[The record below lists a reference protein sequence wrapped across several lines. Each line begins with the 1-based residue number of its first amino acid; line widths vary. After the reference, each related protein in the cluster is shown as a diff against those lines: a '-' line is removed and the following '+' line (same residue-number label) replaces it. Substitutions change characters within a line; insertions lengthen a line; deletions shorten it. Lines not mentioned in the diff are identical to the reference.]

1 MNLMSE
7 EKPKEKKKRP
17 GLGTLYD
24 YNYEKGS
31 ITLRNR
37 KCPRCGAIMAH
48 HKGKSPRL
56 TCGSCS
62 YTDFIKEEK

>member
-1 MNLMSE
+1 MSE
-7 EKPKEKKKRP
+7 AKPKETKKKRP

-24 YNYEKGS
+24 YYHQKSS
-31 ITLRNR
+31 ISLKNK

-48 HKGKSPRL
+48 HKGAVPRL

-62 YTDFIKEEK
+62 YTDFLKEK